1 MPPFTVQFLCEYRP
15 VWRDSATVDRWI
27 DAVKACFRLH
37 NTRRRP
43 TRIIDDTGMEV
54 YSLP

>member
-15 VWRDSATVDRWI
+15 IWRDSVTTPDWAE
-27 DAVKACFRLH
+27 AVQACFRIR

-43 TRIIDDTGMEV
+43 TRIIDDTGQEV
-54 YSLP
+54 YALP